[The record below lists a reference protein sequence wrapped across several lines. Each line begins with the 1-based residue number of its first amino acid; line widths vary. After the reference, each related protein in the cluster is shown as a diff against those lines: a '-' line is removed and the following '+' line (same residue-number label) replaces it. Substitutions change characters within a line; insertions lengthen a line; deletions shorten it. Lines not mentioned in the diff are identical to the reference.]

1 MPVYGPKEETQ
12 AAYWVRI
19 KKESI
24 EQWQIYRHGPKKL
37 QTTAYNSKMAK
48 KFVDPNLYANDDESQ
63 VMAQSESEIDDVE
76 SEIDDVESEIDDV
89 ESENASESE
98 IDESHKQKTLD
109 YLGLTDTTIT
119 EDHTL

>member
-76 SEIDDVESEIDDV
+76 SE
-89 ESENASESE
+89 NASESE